1 MAKSTLAQL
10 RDVRLDKVAALRKL
24 GLLPY
29 PSRAGRTHLAGDLV
43 SQYPAHEGQTVT
55 VCGRL
60 MSFRDHGALSFA
72 HVQDQSG
79 RIQLFLRKNQLG
91 ETRAEDGG
99 LGYADLKLLD
109 VGDLVE
115 ATGPL
120 GKTNKG
126 EVSVLPIRVR
136 VLTKSLR
143 PLPDKW
149 AGLTDREAILRRRYL
164 DTTLEPERRAPFEAI
179 ARMLQAIREFLTARG
194 FLEFHTP
201 VLQPQYGGGTARPF
215 TTHLHAL
222 DTEVYLS
229 ISHELYLKRLIV
241 AGFDKVFTIGRYF
254 RNEGIDARHHPEFS
268 MVETMTA
275 YEDYTYN
282 MDLVEG
288 LFAHVA
294 RRALGRTV
302 FKVQGHEVDLG
313 QPWRRVTM
321 VDAVREKTG
330 EDFSGLTLDAANAV
344 LARLGAGPEATVG
357 LGLVRA
363 FELAVEPTL
372 RDPTLVYNHPVDISP
387 LAKPLASDP
396 RYAERFEIFIGGME
410 CGDNWSEQNDPV
422 ELLAR
427 WKDRYDPRA
436 VARGDAHPLD
446 YDFLEVLEYGM
457 PPTTG
462 IGPGIERMAMIM
474 LEQQNID
481 DVLFFPLLRPTVSE
495 VNREVYGLERQ
506 DGSARPKELC
516 LTFDDLQ
523 RLVADGSLKAPPE
536 GLTARAQIQR
546 WNSLDSQ
553 GNQRFNGHFI
563 VEGWADAPRALVAG
577 LAFEASGPDAVERA
591 LAALR
596 ARLEVALLGAPVTYG
611 DASVLAAPAG
621 S

>member
-10 RDVRLDKVAALRKL
+10 RDVRLDKVAALRRL
-24 GLLPY
+24 GLAPY

-43 SQYPAHEGQTVT
+43 SQYPTHDGQTVT

-72 HVQDQSG
+72 HLQDQSG

-91 ETRAEDGG
+91 ATNASEGA

-115 ATGPL
+115 ATGPV
-120 GKTNKG
+120 GKTQKG
-126 EVSVLPIRVR
+126 EVSVLATRVR

-164 DTTLEPERRAPFEAI
+164 DTTLEPERRAPFEAV
-179 ARMLQAIREFLTARG
+179 ARMLQAVREYLTERG

-215 TTHLHAL
+215 TTHLNAL

-229 ISHELYLKRLIV
+229 ISHELYLKRLIC
-241 AGFDKVFTIGRYF
+241 AGFDKVFTVGRYF
-254 RNEGIDARHHPEFS
+254 RNEGIDAKHHPEFS

-302 FKVQGHEVDLG
+302 FNVQGHPVDLAR
-313 QPWRRVTM
+313 PWRRVTM
-321 VDAVREKTG
+321 CDAVREATG
-330 EDFSGLTLDAANAV
+330 EDFGALSLDGANAV

-357 LGLVRA
+357 LCLVRA
-363 FELAVEPTL
+363 FERAVEPTL

-387 LAKPLASDP
+387 LAKPLARDP

-427 WKDRYDPRA
+427 WKDRYDPQA

-446 YDFLEVLEYGM
+446 YDFVEVLEYGM

-481 DVLFFPLLRPTVSE
+481 DVLFFPLLRPVVSE
-495 VNREVYGLERQ
+495 VNREIYGLDRADEAA
-506 DGSARPKELC
+506 SPKELC
-516 LTFDDLQ
+516 LTFDEMQ
-523 RLVADGSLKAPPE
+523 HLVAEGALRVPPE
-536 GLTARAQIQR
+536 GLRARAMIQR
-546 WNSLDSQ
+546 WNTLNAN
-553 GNQRFNGHFI
+553 GLPRFNAHFI
-563 VEGWADAPRALVAG
+563 VEGFVGATRALVAG
-577 LAFEASGPDAVERA
+577 NKSLGGDAAVVEQA
-591 LAALR
+591 LVALRSRLEAALPGVP
-596 ARLEVALLGAPVTYG
+596 VAYDAPVL
-611 DASVLAAPAG
+611 LADPAG
-621 S
+621 P